1 MRQHSENAGNIYGT
15 EFGCLYEISKAPKLM
30 KFSNVKLNHTD
41 FTLSPFRCAKGV
53 AVAGS
58 FSAAG
63 SVGKSHIACCA
74 ILYNTVKCQV

>member
-1 MRQHSENAGNIYGT
+1 MRQHSKNAGNIYGT
-15 EFGCLYEISKAPKLM
+15 EFGWLYEISKAPKLM
-30 KFSNVKLNHTD
+30 KFSNIKLNHTD

-63 SVGKSHIACCA
+63 SVGITVAWKGQQIASKVSC
-74 ILYNTVKCQV
+74 LL